1 MGKKVLL
8 CDDEAHILR
17 AAQIKLSHA
26 GYDVSTAADGQEAW
40 EAILAN
46 PPDILVT
53 DLQMP
58 RLDGLELSR
67 RVRETPATS
76 HLPILMLTAKG
87 FELAPPGIGRKMRC
101 LGCAAQAVQP
111 SGIGPLYRHDFERGR
126 GLQPVARPRYGA
138 WAGWLVGG
146 RGPTFADAVPPGGN
160 PVEAAGPKFFRS
172 CLTGAFYATRITY
185 VITRS
190 GVAAG

>member
-40 EAILAN
+40 EAIAAN

-58 RLDGLELSR
+58 RMDGLELSR
-67 RVRETPATS
+67 RVRETPATA

-87 FELAPPGIGRKMRC
+87 FELAHLELAEKCGV
-101 LGCAAQAVQP
+101 LAVLPKPFSPRELVRYIDTILSVGTVP
-111 SGIGPLYRHDFERGR
+111 SH
-126 GLQPVARPRYGA
+126 
-138 WAGWLVGG
+138 
-146 RGPTFADAVPPGGN
+146 
-160 PVEAAGPKFFRS
+160 
-172 CLTGAFYATRITY
+172 
-185 VITRS
+185 
-190 GVAAG
+190 

>member
-58 RLDGLELSR
+58 RMDGLELSR
-67 RVRETPATS
+67 RVRETPATAD
-76 HLPILMLTAKG
+76 LPILMLTAKG
-87 FELAPPGIGRKMRC
+87 FELAHLELAEKCGV
-101 LGCAAQAVQP
+101 LAVLP
-111 SGIGPLYRHDFERGR
+111 KPFS
-126 GLQPVARPRYGA
+126 PRE
-138 WAGWLVGG
+138 LVRYIDSILSVG
-146 RGPTFADAVPPGGN
+146 AVP
-160 PVEAAGPKFFRS
+160 S
-172 CLTGAFYATRITY
+172 H
-185 VITRS
+185 
-190 GVAAG
+190 